1 MLEYDTV
8 LFDLYGTLADI
19 HTDENMSR
27 LRSGFSRFIRS
38 NGAGYASAELK
49 EAYFRL
55 VREKEEMMAIE
66 AGSSERRLTVEAF
79 SLEGGPA
86 KKKAEDAHEAHPE
99 IELEDVFRALYE
111 DQGVTEVTDELIA
124 QTAACFRKLSTTH
137 LRLYAGAA
145 GLLRSLRD
153 AGKRVILLSNAQ
165 SLFTVP
171 ELKALGIHDLFDRIY
186 ISSDHGCKKPDP
198 SFFMLPV
205 REFDLDPAS
214 CLLIGNDPVCD
225 VRGALNV
232 GMDAYYIHS
241 ALSPKPCPDPA
252 SLGIDAEHF
261 QDHMDLGLLGKQFG
275 IRI

>member
-1 MLEYDTV
+1 MLDYETV

-19 HTDENMSR
+19 HTDEDMSR
-27 LRSGFSRFIRS
+27 LWSGFSRYLNV
-38 NGAGYASAELK
+38 NGADYGSAELK
-49 EAYFRL
+49 EAYFHL
-55 VREKEEMMAIE
+55 VREKEE
-66 AGSSERRLTVEAF
+66 RL
-79 SLEGGPA
+79 
-86 KKKAEDAHEAHPE
+86 AEKLSMDEKHVAARSADAHEAHPE
-99 IELEDVFRALYE
+99 IELGEVFRALYE
-111 DQGVTEVTDELIA
+111 DRGVTEVTDELIA
-124 QTAACFRKLSTTH
+124 QTAVYFRKLSTTH

-171 ELKALGIHDLFDRIY
+171 ELKVLGIYDLFDRIY

-198 SFFMLPV
+198 AFFILPV
-205 REFDLDPAS
+205 NEMDLEPAS
-214 CLLIGNDPVCD
+214 CLMIGNDPVCD

-252 SLGIDAEHF
+252 SLGIDAGHF
-261 QDHMDLGLLGKQFG
+261 
-275 IRI
+275 